1 MPLLSG
7 CTLKFCYIYIYIF
20 HFHLLK
26 HIYVQT
32 YIDIQNMM
40 QNQSSG
46 VFFMLL
52 KAYKSQT
59 VSIMLVVGR
68 PVHH

>member
-1 MPLLSG
+1 MR
-7 CTLKFCYIYIYIF
+7 F

-32 YIDIQNMM
+32 YIEIQNMM

-52 KAYKSQT
+52 KACDIKSRFENQRVLKLKPFT
-59 VSIMLVVGR
+59 PKQPTI
-68 PVHH
+68 